1 MTTTSATLPQ
11 ISEAS
16 ESGIMSWIKTVDHKR
31 IGVLYGV
38 SGFAFFLIGGLEALV
53 IRAQIMFAEQSLI
66 SADFY
71 SAMFTMHATTMIFL
85 AVMPLGAAFFNYMIP
100 LMIGA
105 RDVAFPRLNAL
116 SYWVFLF
123 GALFLNSSFL
133 FGAAPDGG
141 WFGYT
146 PLTSKHY
153 SPGPAIHFLLLGLQI
168 LGAASM
174 MAGVN
179 FITTILNM
187 RAPGMT
193 LMRMPVFVWML
204 LVVQFLVVLAF
215 PLITV
220 GLLFLMFDR
229 FFGTN
234 FYIAAAGG
242 DPLLFQH
249 LFWLFGHPEVYI
261 LILPA
266 MGIVS
271 EVLPTF
277 SRKPLFGAPFVIFSG
292 VAIGFLG
299 FGVWSH
305 HMFTTGLGPLA
316 DTTFSFTTMLIAIPT
331 AVKIFNW
338 IGTMW
343 GGHLRFDTPMLFA
356 VGFLTLFIVGGLSG
370 FMHASPP
377 IDIQQQDSYFIV
389 AHIHYV
395 LFGGAMMGLYAGLYY
410 WMPKMSGRLM
420 DERLGKLHFW
430 ITIIAVNLTFFPMHV
445 LGVDGMPRRTW
456 TYAALEGWGTWNLV
470 VSVSAFALGIAQLL
484 FVYNFLTHFRKGKIA
499 GNDPWDAATLEWA
512 TTSPPPEHDFDR
524 QPVVTSSRPLFDQK
538 YGDAPKPEP
547 GREPHI
553 HIPPPSIWPIVV
565 GGGIALT
572 FGGVIC
578 WPFVGPLIPILGA
591 GLFLFGMFGWVFQPG
606 YGYISEEGH

>member
-1 MTTTSATLPQ
+1 MATADATATP
-11 ISEAS
+11 SEAPS
-16 ESGIMSWIKTVDHKR
+16 ESVFWSWLTTVDHKR
-31 IGVLYGV
+31 IGILYGV
-38 SGFAFFLIGGLEALV
+38 TAFSFFLIGGLEALI
-53 IRAQIMFAEQSLI
+53 IRAQIMNPGQEVIGAGT
-66 SADFY
+66 Y
-71 SAMFTMHATTMIFL
+71 NAMFTMHATTMIFL
-85 AVMPLGAAFFNYMIP
+85 VIMPLGAAFFNYMIP

-123 GALFLNSSFL
+123 GAIFINLGFLP
-133 FGAAPDGG
+133 GIDAPPDGG

-146 PLTSKHY
+146 PLTLREY
-153 SPGPAIHFLLLGLQI
+153 SPGPNIDFWLLGLQI

-179 FITTILNM
+179 FITTIFNM

-193 LMRMPVFVWML
+193 LMRMPVFVWMV
-204 LVVQFLVVLAF
+204 LVVQFLVVLSF
-215 PLITV
+215 PIITV
-220 GLLFLMFDR
+220 GLFFLMFDR

-234 FYIAAAGG
+234 FYVAAGGG

-277 SRKPLFGAPFVIFSG
+277 SRKPLFGAEFVIFSG
-292 VAIGFLG
+292 ICIGFLG

-305 HMFTTGLGPLA
+305 HMFTTGLGPIA
-316 DTTFSFTTMLIAIPT
+316 DTAFSFTTMLIAIPT

-343 GGHLRFDTPMLFA
+343 GGQLRFTTPMLFA
-356 VGFLTLFIVGGLSG
+356 IGFVLMFIIGGLSG

-377 IDIQQQDSYFIV
+377 IDIQQQDTYFIV

-395 LFGGAMMGLYAGLYY
+395 LFGGAIFGIFAGLYY
-410 WMPKMSGRLM
+410 WMPKMTGRVM

-430 ITIIAVNLTFFPMHV
+430 LTFVAMNVTFFPMHV
-445 LGVDGMPRRTW
+445 LGVEGMPRRTW
-456 TYAALEGWGTWNLV
+456 TYGSHEGWDEWNLIASLASFV
-470 VSVSAFALGIAQLL
+470 LGAAQLI
-484 FVYNFLTHFRKGKIA
+484 FVYNFFKSRSSGELA

-512 TTSPPPEHDFDR
+512 TSSPPPEHDFDR
-524 QPVVTSSRPLFDQK
+524 EPVVTSSRPLFDQK
-538 YGDAPKPEP
+538 YGDAPAPEP
-547 GREPHI
+547 GVDPHI
-553 HIPPPSIWPIVV
+553 HIPPGSIWP
-565 GGGIALT
+565 
-572 FGGVIC
+572 VIC
-578 WPFVGPLIPILGA
+578 GFGVTLIFAGIMAMPNPLWSIAGGLIFV
-591 GLFLFGMFGWVFQPG
+591 FSLFGWAYQPG
-606 YGYISEEGH
+606 YRFHDGGVH